1 MFEFISVISFLI
13 FFGSPAYLILGMINP
28 KNAFFGK
35 NDKATRK
42 EVALLFSSIVVTSFA
57 LLMITMHLAQPE
69 IKRKEQIALEQQ
81 KEKELLEIE
90 QQKAEAARKQAETQ
104 AIAKKIQRQ
113 IDTYGMTTEEFG
125 EACETLITIN
135 SGSNDFGFWD
145 MMGIEEIAGSLFM
158 QRSVYGKNAFG
169 AKVEQRYKCWSE
181 DEGVKIEQIGVEFD

>member
-42 EVALLFSSIVVTSFA
+42 EVALVFSSIVVTSFA
-57 LLMITMHLAQPE
+57 LSMITMHLAQPE

-81 KEKELLEIE
+81 K
-90 QQKAEAARKQAETQ
+90 AEAAKKQAETQ
-104 AIAKKIQRQ
+104 AIAKEIQRQ
-113 IDTYGMTTEEFG
+113 IDTYGMTTEKFG
-125 EACETLITIN
+125 EACETLITVN

-145 MMGIEEIAGSLFM
+145 MTGIEEIAGSLFM

-181 DEGVKIEQIGVEFD
+181 NGGVKIEQIGVEFH